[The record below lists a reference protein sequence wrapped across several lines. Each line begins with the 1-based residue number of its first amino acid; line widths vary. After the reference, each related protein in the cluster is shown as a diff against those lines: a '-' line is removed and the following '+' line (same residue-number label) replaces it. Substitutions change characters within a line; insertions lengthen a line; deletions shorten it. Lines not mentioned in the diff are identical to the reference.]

1 MGFVEAIQS
10 TQQKQNLNNYHCGS
24 CECELLEA
32 LLSTVFYI
40 IKYRA
45 FTIVPGIIVCFMV
58 LFFCFTYYLMMTLL
72 TIDRLLICFVNLKYQ
87 LYVTT
92 RNLLK
97 LKIAFVSIL
106 SFTFSTPGLRGNT
119 DN

>member
-1 MGFVEAIQS
+1 M
-10 TQQKQNLNNYHCGS
+10 
-24 CECELLEA
+24 
-32 LLSTVFYI
+32 STVFYI

-45 FTIVPGIIVCFMV
+45 FTIVPGIIIYFMV
-58 LFFCFTYYLMMTLL
+58 LFVCFTYYLMMTLL
-72 TIDRLLICFVNLKYQ
+72 TIDRLLIFFVNLKYQ